1 MVADP
6 WSWYAEIPIASAR
19 CSASLKETFNQ
30 SQVSRLYLT
39 VSFMTTAACETP
51 FPSRP
56 MDGLG
61 ALDLVSP
68 LSLYYDFA
76 LIFRKGEAWRLVSNF
91 FFFGMDLDF
100 LFHMYFLVRYCR
112 LLEEGEFR
120 GRTRDFVGMLVFGA
134 FLMLLL
140 APFVETVNFLGS
152 SLAFMMVYVW
162 GRRNEHVRMSFLG
175 LFPFTAP
182 YLPWVMLAFS
192 ILLGNPAT
200 TDLIGIAVGHT
211 YFYLEYIYPVVAG
224 IRGWPPRILAAPPFL
239 ATFLAVRPLLVVSS

>member
-6 WSWYAEIPIASAR
+6 WSWYAEIPI
-19 CSASLKETFNQ
+19 
-30 SQVSRLYLT
+30 VSRLYLT
-39 VSFMTTAACETP
+39 ASFLTTAAC
-51 FPSRP
+51 
-56 MDGLG
+56 

-68 LSLYYDFA
+68 FSLYYDFS
-76 LIFRKGEAWRLVSNF
+76 LIFRKGQAWRLVSNF
-91 FFFGMDLDF
+91 FFFGMFSLDF

-120 GRTRDFVGMLVFGA
+120 GRTQDFVCMLVFGA
-134 FLMLLL
+134 ALMLLA
-140 APFVETVNFLGS
+140 APFLAVHFLGS

-192 ILLGNPAT
+192 VLLGNPAT
-200 TDLIGIAVGHT
+200 TDLVGIACGHA
-211 YFYLEYIYPVVAG
+211 YYYLEYVYPVVAA
-224 IRGWPPRILAAPPFL
+224 IRGWTPRRILAAPAFL
-239 ATFLAVRPLLVVSS
+239 THIFGPAPRRPDIPRPVIVEPDPPRG